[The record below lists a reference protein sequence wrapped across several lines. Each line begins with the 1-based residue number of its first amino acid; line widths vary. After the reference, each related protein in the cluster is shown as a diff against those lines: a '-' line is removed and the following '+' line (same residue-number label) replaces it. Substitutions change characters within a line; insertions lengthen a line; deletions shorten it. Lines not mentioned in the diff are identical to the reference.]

1 MRKRVNA
8 LLFSVVAH
16 VVLILLASL
25 FFDEVRNEVDA
36 IMVEWVKL
44 PRVARKKRIKA
55 IKPATPEVRE
65 LKQSNIAV
73 ARSPVRI
80 QAVPGS
86 KGVLG
91 EVRTPSLVTNR
102 SVAEIE
108 TNARIPRRPDEEALA
123 RRSGGELGTGRG
135 LEGTSIGA
143 SDELRKGRGG
153 GDGTVADVGITGGGD
168 SATLEGVD
176 FGHRESVPD
185 GELGA
190 VLTGEGKDISGH
202 IRIIRLKHSLSDWW
216 QDPTAI
222 PSFAKWLAENTRLR
236 ADMDFKGNLLH
247 LSDRDDPTA
256 ICDVDIIGDTLTLDC
271 TGEVVVLERE
281 K

>member
-1 MRKRVNA
+1 MRKRMNA
-8 LLFSVVAH
+8 LLLRVVAH
-16 VVLILLASL
+16 VVLILLASV
-25 FFDEVRNEVDA
+25 FFEEVRNEVDA

-80 QAVPGS
+80 QAAPGS

-91 EVRTPSLVTNR
+91 AVRTPSPVTSR

-135 LEGTSIGA
+135 LEGTSRGA
-143 SDELRKGRGG
+143 SADQLRKVR
-153 GDGTVADVGITGGGD
+153 
-168 SATLEGVD
+168 
-176 FGHRESVPD
+176 
-185 GELGA
+185 
-190 VLTGEGKDISGH
+190 ISG
-202 IRIIRLKHSLSDWW
+202 IEKRCR
-216 QDPTAI
+216 TANWVRCW
-222 PSFAKWLAENTRLR
+222 SV
-236 ADMDFKGNLLH
+236 KGWT
-247 LSDRDDPTA
+247 SPG
-256 ICDVDIIGDTLTLDC
+256 ISG
-271 TGEVVVLERE
+271 
-281 K
+281 

>member
-16 VVLILLASL
+16 VVLILLASV

-91 EVRTPSLVTNR
+91 EVRTPSLVISR

-123 RRSGGELGTGRG
+123 RRSGGKRNLGQAAGWKGHRWGRQTSCEGRG
-135 LEGTSIGA
+135 S
-143 SDELRKGRGG
+143 
-153 GDGTVADVGITGGGD
+153 GDGTVADVVTGGGD

-202 IRIIRLKHSLSDWW
+202 IRIIRLKHSLSGLVARPDGYS
-216 QDPTAI
+216 QFRQMARG
-222 PSFAKWLAENTRLR
+222 E
-236 ADMDFKGNLLH
+236 H
-247 LSDRDDPTA
+247 
-256 ICDVDIIGDTLTLDC
+256 TLTRRHGFQGKSFTLI
-271 TGEVVVLERE
+271 RSR
-281 K
+281 